1 MLFLVNSL
9 IQALVQLSSEVIV
22 FHSAPAD
29 GQKPFLIPG
38 LIGLIIELRL
48 VLFLVLFLYEQ

>member
-29 GQKPFLIPG
+29 GQKQFLIPG
-38 LIGLIIELRL
+38 FDRVDYRVEACF
-48 VLFLVLFLYEQ
+48 VPCAVFV